1 VRVAIVLAAG
11 SSRRFGA
18 ANKLLAP
25 LRGRPLLTHA
35 LDAAQAG
42 PVAWTLVVTGADR
55 ARVATVAR
63 SRLPRA
69 RIVHARH
76 HREGIAAS
84 LAAGLAALPQRVEE
98 ALVFLGD
105 MPRIPPG
112 LAGWLVRRRGGR
124 GPSVRA
130 LLNGHP
136 AHPVL
141 LARADFAAAAALT
154 GDRGPGAMLASRG
167 ARTLAL
173 PPRWRDAIADM
184 DYRREFGR

>member
-1 VRVAIVLAAG
+1 MRVAIVLAAG

-18 ANKLLAP
+18 ANKLLAS
-25 LRGRPLLTHA
+25 LHGRPLLAHA
-35 LDAAQAG
+35 LDAANAA
-42 PVAWTLVVTGADR
+42 PVAWTMVVTGADR
-55 ARVATVAR
+55 ARIAAVAR
-63 SRLPRA
+63 RRLPHA

-98 ALVFLGD
+98 VLVFLGD
-105 MPRIPPG
+105 MPRVPPG

-124 GPSVRA
+124 GPSIRA
-130 LLNGHP
+130 MMSGHP

-141 LARADFAAAAALT
+141 LARADFAAARALT
-154 GDRGPGAMLASRG
+154 GDRGPGALLGRRG

-173 PPRWRDAIADM
+173 PRVWRGAIADL

>member
-1 VRVAIVLAAG
+1 MRVAIVLAAG

-25 LRGRPLLTHA
+25 LHGRPLLTHA
-35 LDAAQAG
+35 LDTARAA
-42 PVAWTLVVTGADR
+42 PVAWTLVVTGADH
-55 ARVATVAR
+55 ARIAASAR
-63 SRLPRA
+63 QNLPRV
-69 RIVHARH
+69 RIVHARR
-76 HREGIAAS
+76 HRDGIAAS
-84 LAAGLAALPQRVEE
+84 LAAGLTALPQRVEE

-112 LAGWLVRRRGGR
+112 LASWLLRRRGGR

-130 LLNGHP
+130 MLNGHP

-154 GDRGPGAMLASRG
+154 GDRGPGALLARRG

-173 PPRWRDAIADM
+173 PPLWRGAIADM

>member
-1 VRVAIVLAAG
+1 
-11 SSRRFGA
+11 
-18 ANKLLAP
+18 
-25 LRGRPLLTHA
+25 
-35 LDAAQAG
+35 
-42 PVAWTLVVTGADR
+42 VTGADR
-55 ARVATVAR
+55 ARVAAVVR
-63 SRLPRA
+63 RNLPRA
-69 RIVHARH
+69 RLVHARR

-84 LAAGLAALPQRVEE
+84 LAAALNALPQRVDE

-105 MPRIPPG
+105 MPRIPAG

-124 GPSVRA
+124 GPSVRPVM
-130 LLNGHP
+130 NGHP

-154 GDRGPGAMLASRG
+154 GDRGPGAMLARRG

-173 PPRWRDAIADM
+173 RRGWRGAAADM

>member
-11 SSRRFGA
+11 SSRRFGT

-25 LRGRPLLTHA
+25 CQGRPLLSHA
-35 LDAAQAG
+35 LEAADAA
-42 PVAWTLVVTGADR
+42 PVAWTMVVTGADR
-55 ARVATVAR
+55 ARIAALVR
-63 SRLPRA
+63 RKLPRA
-69 RIVHARH
+69 RIVHARR

-84 LAAGLAALPQRVEE
+84 LAAGLAAMPQRVEE

-105 MPRIPPG
+105 MPCIPPG

-130 LLNGHP
+130 MIDGHP

-141 LARADFAAAAALT
+141 LARADFAAARALT
-154 GDRGPGAMLASRG
+154 GDRGPGAMLARRG

-173 PPRWRDAIADM
+173 PRFWRGAIADL